1 MSFLDNM
8 GGGGFLGFN
17 NLETALQNLNKNL
30 SQLIQSLGNVTW
42 NGTNAKTSVV
52 ITAAA
57 GATLIYA
64 GSGTLVNFA
73 VTVAGSAAGTINNS
87 ATVAGA
93 ASGNV
98 LCATPATVG
107 IVAVG
112 SRFTNGLVV
121 SPGTGQS
128 VNVTYIPG

>member
-42 NGTNAKTSVV
+42 NGTNAKTSSVV
-52 ITAAA
+52 TTS
-57 GATLIYA
+57 TLIYA

-73 VTVAGSAAGTINNS
+73 VTVAGSASGTINNS
-87 ATVAGA
+87 ATTAGA
-93 ASGNV
+93 ASSNV
-98 LCATPATVG
+98 ICATPNTVG

-112 SRFTNGLVV
+112 SQFTNGLVV
-121 SPGTGQS
+121 SPGSGQS

>member
-1 MSFLDNM
+1 MADLGGGNGM
-8 GGGGFLGFN
+8 GGLLGFN

-30 SQLIQSLGNVTW
+30 SQLIQSVGNLTW
-42 NGTNAKTSVV
+42 NSTNAKTSSVV
-52 ITAAA
+52 TS
-57 GATLIYA
+57 ATLIYA

-73 VTVAGSAAGTINNS
+73 VTVAGSGAGTVNNS

-93 ASGNV
+93 ASGNAV
-98 LCATPATVG
+98 CATPATVG
-107 IVAVG
+107 VYAVG

>member
-1 MSFLDNM
+1 MADFNTGM
-8 GGGGFLGFN
+8 GGLLGFN

-42 NGTNAKTSVV
+42 NATNAKTSTTV
-52 ITAAA
+52 TS
-57 GATLIYA
+57 ATLVYA
-64 GSGTLVNFA
+64 GSGTLINFA

-87 ATVAGA
+87 ATTGGA
-93 ASGNV
+93 AAANV
-98 LCATPATVG
+98 LCATPNTVG
-107 IVAVG
+107 VIPVG
-112 SRFTNGLVV
+112 SKFTNGLVV

>member
-42 NGTNAKTSVV
+42 NGTNAKTSSVV
-52 ITAAA
+52 TS
-57 GATLIYA
+57 ATLIYA

-73 VTVAGSAAGTINNS
+73 VTVAGVAGTINNS

-121 SPGTGQS
+121 SPGAGQS

>member
-1 MSFLDNM
+1 M
-8 GGGGFLGFN
+8 GGFLGFN

-42 NGTNAKTSVV
+42 NGTNAKTSTV

-64 GSGTLVNFA
+64 GSGTLVNFV

-107 IVAVG
+107 VVAVG
-112 SRFTNGLVV
+112 SQFTNGLVV